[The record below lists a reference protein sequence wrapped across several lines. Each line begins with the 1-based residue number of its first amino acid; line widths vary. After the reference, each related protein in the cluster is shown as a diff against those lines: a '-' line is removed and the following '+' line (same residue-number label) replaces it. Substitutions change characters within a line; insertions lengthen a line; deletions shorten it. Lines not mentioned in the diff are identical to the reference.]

1 VCLLT
6 AAELAD
12 GYGYDGTVPF
22 EVDGEDVFPPRRG
35 TYFEV
40 PKSGKAIRA
49 WAHSTGATQQLRRQ
63 LRLTNKRAGREVMAP
78 DKIKKVTSKVIRRR
92 MATLITRTLGI
103 DAAVAMGE
111 WSSRKM
117 AKLYIDELDIFG
129 SGGWTEQETIFAL
142 SSKLETD
149 AEARKAAAVAATI
162 AEVDVAET
170 EAEAEAGP
178 SAMEIETV
186 TTIPVPVPVP
196 VPVVP
201 VVPVPMP
208 SAAVLVAMPVPVSVV
223 APSVVA
229 APPGAAGVAGMSF
242 VPGTQEEASIA
253 ESAVAHF
260 SELLRRCQAGER
272 ATAQSRREYGT
283 AQISVAVANNRA
295 NQNTVCCE
303 FKGPNPLVKREL
315 AKHPHVGDLI
325 DSMAAKSVVEI
336 QKVLCTHGLHTSLQQ
351 INTFRHGRFQAA
363 GGRQAFIAAR
373 A

>member
-1 VCLLT
+1 
-6 AAELAD
+6 
-12 GYGYDGTVPF
+12 
-22 EVDGEDVFPPRRG
+22 
-35 TYFEV
+35 
-40 PKSGKAIRA
+40 
-49 WAHSTGATQQLRRQ
+49 
-63 LRLTNKRAGREVMAP
+63 M
-78 DKIKKVTSKVIRRR
+78 
-92 MATLITRTLGI
+92 
-103 DAAVAMGE
+103 
-111 WSSRKM
+111 
-117 AKLYIDELDIFG
+117 
-129 SGGWTEQETIFAL
+129 
-142 SSKLETD
+142 
-149 AEARKAAAVAATI
+149 
-162 AEVDVAET
+162 
-170 EAEAEAGP
+170 
-178 SAMEIETV
+178 
-186 TTIPVPVPVP
+186 
-196 VPVVP
+196 
-201 VVPVPMP
+201 
-208 SAAVLVAMPVPVSVV
+208 
-223 APSVVA
+223 
-229 APPGAAGVAGMSF
+229 AGMSF